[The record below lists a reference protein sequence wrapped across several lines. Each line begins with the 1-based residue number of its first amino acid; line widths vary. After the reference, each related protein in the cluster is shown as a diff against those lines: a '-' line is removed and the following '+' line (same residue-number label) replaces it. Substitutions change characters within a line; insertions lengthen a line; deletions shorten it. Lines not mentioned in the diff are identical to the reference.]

1 MATDHRAADQVR
13 HAAYSSVSVANPSVP
28 GRNDVDVDMAS
39 GERRAHGERLQQPV
53 GQQKGAKPKCQHFFP
68 MSLE

>member
-13 HAAYSSVSVANPSVP
+13 HTAYSSASVANPSVP
-28 GRNDVDVDMAS
+28 GHNDVDVDVAS
-39 GERRAHGERLQQPV
+39 GERRALQPV